1 MEEMGWC
8 GARSSWSR
16 FSLLARIESPIA
28 VDTSFAIA
36 SSIAFLPDD
45 DDNDDD
51 NDNDTVVSPSIAVL
65 VFLVRRR
72 RCRRLVLCC
81 VVDGVDWTLSPSSS
95 SLSSSSLLLLSVPPP
110 RIWSRD
116 GYDDVRN
123 EGIDND
129 EDECDLGCGRMDRC
143 RRIAEVVAV
152 MTLKELDIRLPPMT
166 GS

>member
-45 DDNDDD
+45 DDDDDDDD

-65 VFLVRRR
+65 VFFGTSSTLSSFG
-72 RCRRLVLCC
+72 LVLCC
-81 VVDGVDWTLSPSSS
+81 GW
-95 SLSSSSLLLLSVPPP
+95 
-110 RIWSRD
+110 R
-116 GYDDVRN
+116 
-123 EGIDND
+123 
-129 EDECDLGCGRMDRC
+129 
-143 RRIAEVVAV
+143 
-152 MTLKELDIRLPPMT
+152 
-166 GS
+166 